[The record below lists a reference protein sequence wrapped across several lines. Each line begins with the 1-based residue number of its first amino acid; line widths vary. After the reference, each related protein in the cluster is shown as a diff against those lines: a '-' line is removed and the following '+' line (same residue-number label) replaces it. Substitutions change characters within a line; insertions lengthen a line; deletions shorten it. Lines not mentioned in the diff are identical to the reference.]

1 MNRPR
6 GRSGCVRSGGT
17 SSGVTVDLSPGQQK
31 AVFALIVVVLA
42 ALGYWLI
49 LPKVNHSHGSPQ
61 AAASTPAASAPA
73 ATPSAQSSPTP
84 AVTTSPGNVNI
95 YSWLP
100 FTQQDLADAATVTV
114 KFCVAYNT
122 YTYTEDAAAYVA
134 SMNGLITGQ
143 LATTLQTSYSTP
155 GVAQLRTSQQ
165 QVSTGTAAINSLRA
179 FGASSLTF
187 IVNTAQRLVSSRGTT
202 HGTAQYAVTVIGSG
216 SSWQVDDI
224 ELSNAGNS

>member
-1 MNRPR
+1 M
-6 GRSGCVRSGGT
+6 
-17 SSGVTVDLSPGQQK
+17 DLSPGQQK

-49 LPKVNHSHGSPQ
+49 LPKVTHSRGSPQ
-61 AAASTPAASAPA
+61 AAASAPA
-73 ATPSAQSSPTP
+73 ATAPASTPSAQSPPTP
-84 AVTTSPGNVNI
+84 VVTTSPGTVNI

-100 FTQQDLADAATVTV
+100 FTQQDLADAAAVTV

-122 YTYTEDAAAYVA
+122 YSYTEDAAAYVNR
-134 SMNGLITGQ
+134 MNGLITGQ

-155 GVAQLRTSQQ
+155 GVAQLRTSQK

-187 IVNTAQRLVSSRGTT
+187 VVNTGQQLVSSRGTT
-202 HGTAQYAVTVIGSG
+202 HGTAQYAVTVTGSG